1 MDWRSWKKTGT
12 KGAEEAERRA
22 EVNYFFSRFDTFD
35 LFLSL
40 SLFSLRSGRR
50 ILMCVYSYG

>member
-22 EVNYFFSRFDTFD
+22 EVNYFFFEVRYVRPFS
-35 LFLSL
+35 LSL
-40 SLFSLRSGRR
+40 SLFSEKWSTNFDV
-50 ILMCVYSYG
+50 CV

>member
-22 EVNYFFSRFDTFD
+22 EVRLCKILFSNEKQKKTCRRFWREA
-35 LFLSL
+35 LSL
-40 SLFSLRSGRR
+40 PL
-50 ILMCVYSYG
+50 

>member
-22 EVNYFFSRFDTFD
+22 EVRSIERDKKKHVVDFRGLSNFF
-35 LFLSL
+35 LL
-40 SLFSLRSGRR
+40 
-50 ILMCVYSYG
+50 YEK